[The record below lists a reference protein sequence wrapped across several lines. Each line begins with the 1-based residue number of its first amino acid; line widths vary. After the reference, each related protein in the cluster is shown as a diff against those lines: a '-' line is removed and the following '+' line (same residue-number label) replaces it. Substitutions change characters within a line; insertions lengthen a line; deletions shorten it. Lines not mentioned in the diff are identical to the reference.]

1 MKVSSIKLT
10 QLHGIVIAQSDT
22 YAENEKGD
30 EKGDIGNEAQANS
43 DMEIIE
49 DEGANNLDIML
60 DLIEQQER
68 TQQRKNKVKEL
79 MHKFVAD
86 IDSRIELDTQ
96 LVLGWLT

>member
-1 MKVSSIKLT
+1 MKDSLT
-10 QLHGIVIAQSDT
+10 CT

-60 DLIEQQER
+60 DLRATRE
-68 TQQRKNKVKEL
+68 
-79 MHKFVAD
+79 
-86 IDSRIELDTQ
+86 DSTA
-96 LVLGWLT
+96 